1 MIFFFYFHQT
11 DNPTPMKKIDFKTL
25 LPYITAVIVF
35 LAITMIYLSPL
46 MEGKRIQQSDIMQF
60 TGMSKEIVD
69 FREKTGTEPLWTNSM
84 FGGMP
89 AYQISVVYQG
99 NVLGYLDT
107 ILSLGLPHPA
117 NLVFLYFI
125 GFFILLLV
133 LKIDPW
139 LAIAGSIAFAFSSY
153 FFIIIE
159 VGHNSKAH
167 AIAYI
172 APVLA
177 GIILTLRQKYL
188 LGGIITAIF
197 LSLEIK
203 ANHPQIT
210 YYLLLMVVILGL
222 FELIY
227 AFREKRIVKLAY
239 SVGILIIAASFAVL
253 TNIAT
258 LWATWEYG
266 KDTIRGKSELTDD
279 LHNKTSGLDK
289 DYATQWSYGVG
300 ETMTLFIPNFYG
312 GASSARVSENSA
324 IVKALKEN
332 NVPQNQ
338 ISQFTKYPLPFL
350 YFGNQPGTS
359 GPVYVGAIVFFLFL
373 LGLIIVRGP
382 LKWWLLSVTILSI
395 LLSWGH
401 NFMAFTDFF
410 MDYVPGYNKFRAVS
424 MTLVIAEVAMPI
436 LGLMALK
443 VLFDQPP
450 DRKKMIKSLQIAA
463 GISGGIA
470 LIFAL
475 MPGLFLSFTG
485 ANDAAI
491 QQQFQFPDWMM
502 QAIRDERARLVR
514 LDAIRSFAFVILAA
528 GLLWAFL
535 YSKLNK
541 TYVYLILAALILLD
555 MFPITKRYLNNESF
569 TAKTKVEKPFA
580 PTQADQQIL
589 QDPDPDYRVFN
600 LTVNT
605 FNDAST
611 SYFHKSIGGYHGAKL
626 RRYQELIE
634 NQISKNNMSVLNMLN
649 TKYFILPGEDRKP
662 TAQRNFDALGHA
674 WFVEGVEVVDNA
686 DQEMAAITT
695 FSPGDTAI
703 VDKRF
708 ESALASY
715 APGRDSAAFIELTSY
730 APNQLTYRYETARD
744 NLAVFSEIYYPKGWN
759 AYVDGQLTPHFR
771 ANYVLRAMILPAG
784 NHTVEFRFEPSVY
797 LIGEKISLISSVILL
812 ILILLLAGWEVR
824 KAWKTQE

>member
-1 MIFFFYFHQT
+1 
-11 DNPTPMKKIDFKTL
+11 MKKFDFKTI
-25 LPYITAVIVF
+25 LPYITAVFVF
-35 LAITMIYLSPL
+35 LVITMIYFSPL
-46 MEGKRIQQSDIMQF
+46 LEGKRIQQSDIMQF
-60 TGMSKEIVD
+60 TGMSKEIAD
-69 FREKTGTEPLWTNSM
+69 FREKTDTEPLWTNSM

-89 AYQISVVYQG
+89 AYQISVVYKG
-99 NVLGYLDT
+99 NILGYLDT

-117 NLVFLYFI
+117 STVFLYFI

-139 LAIAGSIAFAFSSY
+139 LAIAGAIAFAFSSY
-153 FFIIIE
+153 FFIIID

-177 GIILTLRQKYL
+177 GIILTLRRKYI
-188 LGGIITAIF
+188 LGGILTAIF

-210 YYLLLMVVILGL
+210 YYLVIMVFILGL
-222 FELIY
+222 FELIF
-227 AFREKRIVKLAY
+227 AIREKRIVKLFA
-239 SVGILIIAASFAVL
+239 SVGVLIIAASFAAL

-266 KDTIRGKSELTDD
+266 KDTIRGKSELTSN
-279 LHNKTSGLDK
+279 LENKTSGLDK

-312 GASSARVSENSA
+312 GASAAKISESSA
-324 IVKALKEN
+324 IVEALKEN

-338 ISQFTKYPLPFL
+338 IAQFTKYPLPFL
-350 YFGNQPGTS
+350 YFGNQPS
-359 GPVYVGAIVFFLFL
+359 VAGPVYVGAIVFFLFI

-382 LKWWLLSVTILSI
+382 LKWWLLSVTVLSI

-410 MDYVPGYNKFRAVS
+410 MEYVPGYNKFRAVS
-424 MTLVIAEVAMPI
+424 MALVIAEIAMPI

-443 VLFDQPP
+443 VLFEKHLDQ
-450 DRKKMIKSLQIAA
+450 KKLVKSLQIAA
-463 GISGGIA
+463 GITGGIA
-470 LIFAL
+470 LLFVI
-475 MPGLFLSFTG
+475 MPGVFLSFTG
-485 ANDAAI
+485 ANDASI

-514 LDAIRSFAFVILAA
+514 LDALRSFAFVILTA
-528 GLLWAFL
+528 GVLWAFL
-535 YSKLNK
+535 LSKLNK
-541 TYVYLILAALILLD
+541 TYVYMILAALILLD
-555 MFPITKRYLNNESF
+555 MFVISKRYLNNDSF
-569 TAKTKVEKPFA
+569 TTKTKVEKPFT
-580 PTQADQQIL
+580 PTEADQQIL
-589 QDPDPDYRVFN
+589 QDPDPDFRVFN

-634 NQISKNNMSVLNMLN
+634 NQISKQNMSVLNMLN

-662 TAQRNFDALGHA
+662 TAQRNYDALGHA
-674 WFVEGVEVVDNA
+674 WFVKGYELVDNA
-686 DQEMAAITT
+686 DQEMAAISI
-695 FSPGDTAI
+695 FNPADTAI
-703 VDKRF
+703 IDKRF
-708 ESALASY
+708 ENTLTSFT
-715 APGRDSAAFIELTSY
+715 PGRDSVAYISLTSY
-730 APNQLTYRYETARD
+730 APNDLTYDYNTGKD
-744 NLAVFSEIYYPKGWN
+744 GLAVFSEIYYPKGWN
-759 AYVDGQLTPHFR
+759 AYVDGELTPHFR
-771 ANYVLRAMILPAG
+771 ANYVLRAMVLPAG
-784 NHTVEFRFEPSVY
+784 NHKLEFKFEPNVY
-797 LIGEKISLISSVILL
+797 VVGEKISFISSI
-812 ILILLLAGWEVR
+812 ILLLLIILLGVLEAR
-824 KAWKTQE
+824 KVWKSA

>member
-1 MIFFFYFHQT
+1 
-11 DNPTPMKKIDFKTL
+11 MKKFDFKAL
-25 LPYITAVIVF
+25 LPYITAILVF
-35 LAITMIYLSPL
+35 LVITLIYFSPL
-46 MEGKRIQQSDIMQF
+46 LDGKRIQQSDIMQF

-89 AYQISVVYQG
+89 AYQVSVVYKG

-107 ILSLGLPHPA
+107 VLSLGLPHPA
-117 NLVFLYFI
+117 STVFLYFI

-153 FFIIIE
+153 FFIIID

-177 GIILTLRQKYL
+177 GIILTLRRKYI
-188 LGGIITAIF
+188 LGGILTAIF

-210 YYLLLMVVILGL
+210 YYLVIMVFILGL
-222 FELIY
+222 FELIF
-227 AFREKRIVKLAY
+227 AIREKRIVKLAA
-239 SVGILIIAASFAVL
+239 SVGILVIAAAFAVL
-253 TNIAT
+253 TNMAT

-266 KDTIRGKSELTDD
+266 KDTIRGKSELTSN
-279 LHNKTSGLDK
+279 LENKTSGLDK

-312 GASSARVSENSA
+312 GASSAKISENSA

-338 ISQFTKYPLPFL
+338 IAQFTKYPLPFL
-350 YFGNQPGTS
+350 YFGNQPS
-359 GPVYVGAIVFFLFL
+359 VAGPVYVGAIVFFLFI

-382 LKWWLLSVTILSI
+382 LKWWLLSATVLSI

-410 MDYVPGYNKFRAVS
+410 MEYVPGYNKFRAVS
-424 MTLVIAEVAMPI
+424 MSLVIAEIAMPI

-443 VLFDQPP
+443 VLFEKHLDQ
-450 DRKKMIKSLQIAA
+450 KKLVKSLQIAA
-463 GISGGIA
+463 GITGGIA
-470 LIFAL
+470 LLFVI
-475 MPGLFLSFTG
+475 MPGVLLSFTG

-502 QAIRDERARLVR
+502 QAIRDERVRLVR
-514 LDAIRSFAFVILAA
+514 LDAFRSFAFVVLAA
-528 GLLWAFL
+528 GVLWAFL
-535 YSKLNK
+535 LSKLNK
-541 TYVYLILAALILLD
+541 TYVYMILAALILLD
-555 MFPITKRYLNNESF
+555 MFVISKRYLNNDSF
-569 TAKTKVEKPFA
+569 TTKTKVEKPFT
-580 PTQADQQIL
+580 PTEADQQIL
-589 QDPDPDYRVFN
+589 QDNDPDYRVFN

-634 NQISKNNMSVLNMLN
+634 NQISKQNMSVLNMLN

-662 TAQRNFDALGHA
+662 TAQRNYDALGHA
-674 WFVEGVEVVDNA
+674 WFVEGYKLVDDA
-686 DQEMAAITT
+686 DQEMEAITI
-695 FSPGDTAI
+695 FNPGDTAI
-703 VDKRF
+703 IDKRF
-708 ESALASY
+708 ESALSSY
-715 APGRDSAAFIELTSY
+715 SPGRDSASFIELKSY
-730 APNQLTYRYETARD
+730 APNDLVYEYETNKEA
-744 NLAVFSEIYYPKGWN
+744 LAVLSEIYYPKGWN
-759 AYVDGQLTPHFR
+759 AYVDGNLTPHFR
-771 ANYVLRAMILPAG
+771 ANYVLRAIILPAG
-784 NHTVEFRFEPSVY
+784 THSLEFKFEPTVY
-797 LIGEKISLISSVILL
+797 VVGEKVSLISSLVL
-812 ILILLLAGWEVR
+812 IVLVLLLGLFEIR
-824 KAWKTQE
+824 KAWKTAE

>member
-1 MIFFFYFHQT
+1 MIFFFYFHQLDKYT
-11 DNPTPMKKIDFKTL
+11 AMKKFDFKTL
-25 LPYITAVIVF
+25 LPYITAVLVF
-35 LAITMIYLSPL
+35 LVITLIYFSPL
-46 MEGKRIQQSDIMQF
+46 LEGKRIQQSDIMQF
-60 TGMSKEIVD
+60 TGMSKEIAD
-69 FREKTGTEPLWTNSM
+69 FREKTNTEPLWTNSM

-89 AYQISVVYQG
+89 AYQISVVYKG
-99 NVLGYLDT
+99 NILGYLDT

-117 NLVFLYFI
+117 NIVFLYFI

-133 LKIDPW
+133 LKVDPW
-139 LAIAGSIAFAFSSY
+139 LAIAGAIAFAFSSY
-153 FFIIIE
+153 FFIIID

-177 GIILTLRQKYL
+177 GIILTLRRKYI
-188 LGGIITAIF
+188 LGGILTAIF

-210 YYLLLMVVILGL
+210 YYLVIMVLMLGF
-222 FELIY
+222 FELIF
-227 AFREKRIVKLAY
+227 AVREKRAVRLLA
-239 SVGILIIAASFAVL
+239 SIGVLVIAASFAVV
-253 TNIAT
+253 TNLAT

-266 KDTIRGKSELTDD
+266 KDTIRGKSELTSD
-279 LHNKTSGLDK
+279 LDNKTSGLDK

-312 GASSARVSENSA
+312 GASAGKISENSA

-350 YFGNQPGTS
+350 YWGNQPS
-359 GPVYVGAIVFFLFL
+359 VAGPVYVGAIVFFLFV

-382 LKWWLLSVTILSI
+382 LKWWLLAVTVLGV

-410 MDYVPGYNKFRAVS
+410 MAYIPGYNKFRGVS
-424 MTLVIAEVAMPI
+424 MALVIVEVAMPI
-436 LGLMALK
+436 LSLLALK
-443 VLFDQPP
+443 VLFEKHLDQKTLF
-450 DRKKMIKSLQIAA
+450 RSLQIAA
-463 GISGGIA
+463 GITGGLA
-470 LIFAL
+470 LLFVI
-475 MPGLFLSFTG
+475 MPGLFLGFSG
-485 ANDAAI
+485 PVDATI
-491 QQQFQFPDWMM
+491 QQQYQFPDWMM

-514 LDAIRSFAFVILAA
+514 LDALRSLAFIVLTA

-535 YSKLNK
+535 LSKLQK
-541 TYVYLILAALILLD
+541 SYIYIILGVLILLD
-555 MFPITKRYLNNESF
+555 MFVISKRYLNNDSF
-569 TAKTKVEKPFA
+569 TSKTKVETPFT

-589 QDPDPDYRVFN
+589 QDSDPDYRVFN

-634 NQISKNNMSVLNMLN
+634 NQISKQNMSVLNMLN
-649 TKYFILPGEDRKP
+649 TKYFILPGDDRKP

-674 WFVEGVEVVDNA
+674 WFVEGYELVDNA
-686 DQEMAAITT
+686 DQEMAAISV
-695 FSPGDTAI
+695 FNPADTAVI
-703 VDKRF
+703 DKRF
-708 ESALASY
+708 ENELASY
-715 APGRDSAAFIELTSY
+715 TPGRDSAAYIKLTSY
-730 APNQLTYRYETARD
+730 APNHLSYQYESGKDEMA
-744 NLAVFSEIYYPKGWN
+744 LFSEIYYPKGWN
-759 AYVDGQLTPHFR
+759 AYIDGNLTPYFR

-784 NHTVEFRFEPSVY
+784 SHQLEFKFEPNVY
-797 LIGEKISLISSVILL
+797 IVGEKISLISSITLL
-812 ILILLLAGWEVR
+812 VLILLLGILEAR
-824 KAWKTQE
+824 KAWKTAG

>member
-1 MIFFFYFHQT
+1 
-11 DNPTPMKKIDFKTL
+11 MKKLDFKTL
-25 LPYITAVIVF
+25 LPYITAVLVF
-35 LAITMIYLSPL
+35 LVITLVYFSPL
-46 MEGKRIQQSDIMQF
+46 LEGKRILQSDIMHF

-89 AYQISVVYQG
+89 AYQISVLYKG
-99 NVLGYLDT
+99 NILGYLDT
-107 ILSLGLPHPA
+107 LLTLGLPHPA

-139 LAIAGSIAFAFSSY
+139 LAITGSIAFTFSSF

-159 VGHNSKAH
+159 VGHNSQAH

-172 APVLA
+172 PLVLA
-177 GIILTLRQKYL
+177 GIILTLRRKYI
-188 LGGIITAIF
+188 LGGILTTIF

-210 YYLLLMVVILGL
+210 YYLVIMVLILGL
-222 FELIY
+222 FELFY
-227 AFREKRIVKLAY
+227 AIREKRIIKLLA
-239 SVGILIIAASFAVL
+239 SIGILVIAAAFAVL

-266 KDTIRGKSELTDD
+266 KDTIRGKSELTSD
-279 LHNKTSGLDK
+279 LENKTSGLDK

-300 ETMTLFIPNFYG
+300 ETMTLLIPNFYG
-312 GASSARVSENSA
+312 GGSSEKVSENSA

-338 ISQFTKYPLPFL
+338 INQFTKYPLPFL
-350 YFGNQPGTS
+350 YFGAQPGTS
-359 GPVYVGAIVFFLFL
+359 GPVYVGAIVFFLFI

-382 LKWWLLSVTILSI
+382 LKWWLLSVTVLSI

-401 NFMAFTDFF
+401 NFMVLTDFF
-410 MDYVPGYNKFRAVS
+410 MEYVPGYNKFRAVS

-443 VLFDQPP
+443 VLFEQHL
-450 DRKKMIKSLQIAA
+450 DRKKLFKSLQIAA
-463 GISGGIA
+463 GITGGIG
-470 LIFAL
+470 LLFVI
-475 MPGLFLSFTG
+475 MPGLFLSFSG
-485 ANDAAI
+485 PNDAAI

-502 QAIRDERARLVR
+502 QAIRNERARLVR
-514 LDAIRSFAFVILAA
+514 LDALRSFAFIILAA
-528 GLLWAFL
+528 GVLWAFL
-535 YSKLNK
+535 FSKLK
-541 TYVYLILAALILLD
+541 RSYVYIILGALILVD
-555 MFPITKRYLNNESF
+555 MFAVSKRYLNNDSF
-569 TAKTKVEKPFA
+569 TSKIKVEKPFT
-580 PTQADQQIL
+580 PSQADQQIL
-589 QDPDPDYRVFN
+589 RDTDPYYRVFN
-600 LTVNT
+600 LTVST

-649 TKYFILPGEDRKP
+649 TKYIILPGQDRTP
-662 TAQRNFDALGHA
+662 TAQRNFDALGNA
-674 WFVEGVEVVDNA
+674 WFVEGYDLVDNA
-686 DQEMAAITT
+686 DQEMAAITL
-695 FSPGDTAI
+695 FNPADTAVI
-703 VDKRF
+703 DKRF
-708 ESALASY
+708 ESALTPY
-715 APGRDSAAFIELTSY
+715 KPGRDSLASIKLTSY
-730 APNQLTYRYETARD
+730 SPNHLVYKYESD
-744 NLAVFSEIYYPKGWN
+744 KDGLAVFSEIYYPKGWN
-759 AYVDGQLTPHFR
+759 AYVDGKLTPHFR

-784 NHTVEFRFEPSVY
+784 NHTIDFKFEPNVFM
-797 LIGEKISLISSVILL
+797 IGEKISLISSIVLIVLIILL
-812 ILILLLAGWEVR
+812 IAVEAR
-824 KAWKTQE
+824 KALKSAG

>member
-1 MIFFFYFHQT
+1 
-11 DNPTPMKKIDFKTL
+11 MKKFNLKTF
-25 LPYITAVIVF
+25 LPYIVALVVF
-35 LAITMIYLSPL
+35 VVITMIYLSPL
-46 MEGKRIQQSDIMQF
+46 LDGKRLYQSDISHF
-60 TGMSKEIVD
+60 TGVSKEIAD

-89 AYQISVVYQG
+89 AYQISVVYKG
-99 NVLGYLDT
+99 NILGYLDT
-107 ILSLGLPHPA
+107 ILSLCLPHPA
-117 NLVFLYFI
+117 NLVFLYFL

-133 LKIDPW
+133 LRIDPW
-139 LAIAGSIAFAFSSY
+139 LAIAGAIAFAFSSY
-153 FFIIIE
+153 FFIILD

-177 GIILTLRQKYL
+177 GIILTLRQKYI
-188 LGGIITAIF
+188 LGGILTALF

-210 YYLLLMVVILGL
+210 YYLVIMVLILGL

-227 AFREKRIVKLAY
+227 SIREKRVMKLLT
-239 SVGILIIAASFAVL
+239 SIGILVIAAAFAVL

-266 KDTIRGKSELTDD
+266 KDTIRGKSELTNN
-279 LHNKTSGLDK
+279 LENKTSGLDK

-312 GASSARVSENSA
+312 GASSAKISENSA
-324 IVKALKEN
+324 IIKALRKN
-332 NVPQNQ
+332 NTPQNQ
-338 ISQFTKYPLPFL
+338 INQFTRHPLPFL
-350 YFGNQPGTS
+350 YFGDQPGTS
-359 GPVYVGAIVFFLFL
+359 GPVYVGAIVFFLFI

-382 LKWWLLSVTILSI
+382 LKWWLLVVTILSI

-410 MDYVPGYNKFRAVS
+410 MEYVPGYNKFRAVS

-443 VLFDQPP
+443 VMFEQHLDQ
-450 DRKKMIKSLQIAA
+450 KKLIRALQLSA
-463 GISGGIA
+463 GITGGIA

-475 MPGLFLSFTG
+475 MPSLFLSFTG
-485 ANDAAI
+485 PYDAAI
-491 QQQFQFPDWMM
+491 QQQSQFPDWLM

-514 LDAIRSFAFVILAA
+514 LDAIRSFAFVVLAA

-535 YSKLNK
+535 LSKLNK
-541 TYVYLILAALILLD
+541 TYVYIILAALILLD
-555 MFPITKRYLNNESF
+555 MFVISKRYLNNNSF
-569 TAKTKVEKPFA
+569 TTKSKVEKPFA
-580 PTQADQQIL
+580 PTEADQQIL
-589 QDPDPDYRVFN
+589 RDPDPDYRVFN
-600 LTVNT
+600 LTVST

-649 TKYFILPGEDRKP
+649 TKYFILPGENRKP
-662 TAQRNFDALGHA
+662 TAQRNYDALGHA
-674 WFVEGVEVVDNA
+674 WFVEGYELVDNA

-708 ESALASY
+708 EQNLTACT
-715 APGRDSAAFIELTSY
+715 PGRDSAGYIELTSY
-730 APNQLTYRYETARD
+730 APNDLTYKYETAKD
-744 NLAVFSEIYYPKGWN
+744 ALTVFSEIYYPKGWN
-759 AYVDGQLTPHFR
+759 AYVDGRLTPHFR
-771 ANYVLRAMILPAG
+771 ANYVLRAMVLPAG
-784 NHTVEFRFEPSVY
+784 SHTVEFKFEPNVY
-797 LIGEKISLISSVILL
+797 MVGERISLISSIALLLL
-812 ILILLLAGWEVR
+812 ILILVGFEVR
-824 KAWKTQE
+824 KVWKTEP

>member
-1 MIFFFYFHQT
+1 
-11 DNPTPMKKIDFKTL
+11 MKKFDFKTL
-25 LPYITAVIVF
+25 LPFITAVLVF
-35 LAITMIYLSPL
+35 LVITLIYFSPL
-46 MEGKRIQQSDIMQF
+46 LEGKRILQSDIIHF

-89 AYQISVVYQG
+89 AYQISVVYKG
-99 NVLGYLDT
+99 NILGYLDT
-107 ILSLGLPHPA
+107 ILTLGLPHPA

-133 LKIDPW
+133 LKVDPW
-139 LAIAGSIAFAFSSY
+139 LSIAGAFAFAFSSF

-159 VGHNSKAH
+159 VGHNSQAH

-172 APVLA
+172 PLVLA

-188 LGGIITAIF
+188 LGGILTALF

-210 YYLLLMVVILGL
+210 YYLVIMVLILGL

-227 AFREKRIVKLAY
+227 AVREKRVMKLFA
-239 SVGILIIAASFAVL
+239 SIGILVIAAAFAVL

-266 KDTIRGKSELTDD
+266 KDTIRGKSELTSD
-279 LHNKTSGLDK
+279 LENKTSGLDK

-312 GASSARVSENSA
+312 GASSAKISENSA

-338 ISQFTKYPLPFL
+338 INQFTKYPLPFL
-350 YFGNQPGTS
+350 YFGDQPGTS
-359 GPVYVGAIVFFLFL
+359 GPVYIGAIVFFLFI

-382 LKWWLLSVTILSI
+382 LKWWLLTVTILSI

-410 MDYVPGYNKFRAVS
+410 MEYVPGYNKFRAVS

-443 VLFDQPP
+443 VLFEQHLDT
-450 DRKKMIKSLQIAA
+450 KKLVKSLQIAA
-463 GISGGIA
+463 GITAGIA
-470 LIFAL
+470 LLFTI
-475 MPGLFLSFTG
+475 MPGLFLSFSG
-485 ANDAAI
+485 ANDASI

-514 LDAIRSFAFVILAA
+514 LDALRSFAFVILAA
-528 GLLWAFL
+528 GVFWAFL
-535 YSKLNK
+535 YGKLKKN
-541 TYVYLILAALILLD
+541 YVYLILGALILLD
-555 MFPITKRYLNNESF
+555 MFAISKRYLNNDSF
-569 TAKTKVEKPFA
+569 TARTKVEKPFT
-580 PTQADQQIL
+580 PTQADQLIL
-589 QDPDPDYRVFN
+589 QDNDPDFRVFN

-649 TKYFILPGEDRKP
+649 AKYFILPDKDRKP
-662 TAQRNFDALGHA
+662 TAQRNYDALGHA
-674 WFVEGVEVVDNA
+674 WFVEGYNLVDNA
-686 DQEMAAITT
+686 DQEMAAIT
-695 FSPGDTAI
+695 FFNPADTAVI
-703 VDKRF
+703 DKRF
-708 ESALASY
+708 KSALVAFS
-715 APGRDSAAFIELTSY
+715 PGRDSSAYIELSSY
-730 APNQLTYRYETARD
+730 APNHLVYQYESNKD
-744 NLAVFSEIYYPKGWN
+744 GLVVFSEIYYPKGWN
-759 AYVDGQLTPHFR
+759 AYVDGKLTPHFR
-771 ANYVLRAMILPAG
+771 ADYVLRAMILPAG
-784 NHTVEFRFEPSVY
+784 NHKLDFKFEPNVY
-797 LIGEKISLISSVILL
+797 MVGERISLISSITLL
-812 ILILLLAGWEVR
+812 VLIVLLGLLEAR
-824 KAWKTQE
+824 KAWKAAG